1 MTSSK
6 EWKKMVNGE
15 LYWAWDEDLQAN
27 RDRCRAACQ
36 RFNEAG
42 QVSRRRRVELWRDI
56 VCDTRPLPPVHP
68 DSKEDEKLF
77 NDTDPVVE
85 PPISVDHG
93 INFKV
98 GKGSFLNF
106 NLLVLDTCLVTIG
119 ERVLFGPNVCIY
131 GATHPLDPAVRR
143 GLEGPEAGKEV
154 HIEDDVWIGGSAMIL
169 AGVRVGRGSTVGAG
183 SVVTKDVPPFH
194 FVAGNPARVIRR
206 IETSMDPEQQQSEE
220 PNDA

>member
-1 MTSSK
+1 M
-6 EWKKMVNGE
+6 E
-15 LYWAWDEDLQAN
+15 
-27 RDRCRAACQ
+27 R
-36 RFNEAG
+36 
-42 QVSRRRRVELWRDI
+42 
-56 VCDTRPLPPVHP
+56 
-68 DSKEDEKLF
+68 DEKLF
-77 NDTDPVVE
+77 SDTDPVVE

-119 ERVLFGPNVCIY
+119 ERALFGPNVCIY

-169 AGVRVGRGSTVGAG
+169 AG
-183 SVVTKDVPPFH
+183 DVPPFH

-220 PNDA
+220 PNGA

>member
-1 MTSSK
+1 MTSSR
-6 EWKKMVNGE
+6 EWQKMISGE

-27 RDRCRAACQ
+27 RDRCREACR

-42 QVSRRRRVELWRDI
+42 QVSRRRKVELWRDI

-68 DSKEDEKLF
+68 NPKEDAKLF
-77 NDTDPVVE
+77 DATDPVVD

-98 GKGSFLNF
+98 GKGTFLNF
-106 NLLVLDTCLVTIG
+106 NLLVLDTCLITIG
-119 ERVLFGPNVCIY
+119 ERVLFGPNICIY

-154 HIEDDVWIGGSAMIL
+154 HIEDDVWVGGSAIIL
-169 AGVRVGRGSTVGAG
+169 AGVRIGRGSTVGSG

-206 IETSMDPEQQQSEE
+206 IETNMDPEQRQPKGPSIT
-220 PNDA
+220 

>member
-1 MTSSK
+1 MKTSRPIEIDAGLHVSDSTRPVK
-6 EWKKMVNGE
+6 SPDDAGWNYGESEWAYDLPRTMPASNGIS
-15 LYWAWDEDLQAN
+15 LSA
-27 RDRCRAACQ
+27 
-36 RFNEAG
+36 
-42 QVSRRRRVELWRDI
+42 SI

-68 DSKEDEKLF
+68 DPKEDEKLF

-85 PPISVDHG
+85 PPVSVDHG

-183 SVVTKDVPPFH
+183 SVVTKV
-194 FVAGNPARVIRR
+194 
-206 IETSMDPEQQQSEE
+206 
-220 PNDA
+220 